1 MWLVM
6 RMYSPTVHKAQ
17 LRGYGM
23 ARLGLLGGGGG
34 ISSESGSAGRF
45 WFGAGTAGATRL
57 MYSKRMAFV
66 TGFWMLSHT
75 AGQGRNTQGK
85 RYQGKIMMYIT

>member
-1 MWLVM
+1 
-6 RMYSPTVHKAQ
+6 MYSLTVHKARLQ
-17 LRGYGM
+17 GYGM

-34 ISSESGSAGRF
+34 ISIESGSAGRF
-45 WFGAGTAGATRL
+45 WFGVGTAGATRL

-75 AGQGRNTQGK
+75 AGQDGNTQEK
-85 RYQGKIMMYIT
+85 CYQGKIMMYIT